1 MNAQEWC
8 AGFYNRILATEE
20 KRMAQPTREEMLKDL
35 ADEVPKTGAGHGANF
50 VFRKGV
56 AQVTVTQPDPYLL
69 ELARWRC

>member
-20 KRMAQPTREEMLKDL
+20 KRMARPTKEEMLKDL
-35 ADEVPKTGAGHGANF
+35 ADEVTKTGAVTDANF
-50 VFRKGV
+50 VFREGV
-56 AQVTVTQPDPYLL
+56 AHVAVTQPDPYLL